1 MLNNLQYVVMYKQRD
16 KQKATK
22 CLIREV
28 CHQQS
33 DNEVEKVQ
41 SLCSGPPLSH
51 LNIFMHHVDSNTVL
65 RADVY
70 EFRHLLPQI
79 EGSTLLQLAIISCS
93 LIKPETNLRL
103 TNSTGNAYVVCLD
116 FDLAGLKERIGDW
129 KTSDREPPHR

>member
-1 MLNNLQYVVMYKQRD
+1 MYKQRD

-33 DNEVEKVQ
+33 DNEVEKVAVPLQ
-41 SLCSGPPLSH
+41 WSTSESPEHFYAPCGLEYCSKGRCL
-51 LNIFMHHVDSNTVL
+51 
-65 RADVY
+65 

-129 KTSDREPPHR
+129 KTVDREPPHR

>member
-1 MLNNLQYVVMYKQRD
+1 MKLCIN
-16 KQKATK
+16 
-22 CLIREV
+22 REINKK
-28 CHQQS
+28 QQS
-33 DNEVEKVQ
+33 VLYVKSATSSLIMRSRKSQ

-51 LNIFMHHVDSNTVL
+51 LNICMHHVDSNTVL
-65 RADVY
+65 RADAY
-70 EFRHLLPQI
+70 EFRYLLPQI

-129 KTSDREPPHR
+129 KTFDREPPHR